1 MSFQQSLY
9 RDIMKKER
17 NSRKKMF
24 WKAKLPLK
32 IIFFLKRGV
41 VLTKDNL
48 LKRGGKGDTKCSFCG
63 LEENSPTRTII

>member
-1 MSFQQSLY
+1 
-9 RDIMKKER
+9 
-17 NSRKKMF
+17 MF